1 MSEQAVGLLHGRRV
15 IKTDVWD
22 ITANN
27 VVAVLQKALPY
38 HWRNKSDIEYL
49 YAAYKGRQKIL
60 SRVKQV
66 RPEICNKIVEN
77 RFAEIVNFKVGYLV
91 GEPLQYVGR
100 GNDERILESITKLN
114 DFMTEQNKD
123 AEDAELAE
131 WFHVAGTGYRMV
143 LPVNRPTEP
152 DESPFEIYTLDPRF
166 AFVVYFS
173 GLGERP
179 VMGVKYVTLE
189 DGRTVYDCYTK
200 DCMFEVIGGSVVRA
214 EPHMLGDIPII
225 EYPMNKARI
234 GAAELVLPL
243 LDAINMVDSNRVDG
257 VEQFIQSLMRFH
269 NVDISSDDFV
279 KLREDGAIK
288 YKDIEPQMKAEV
300 DYITNELKQG
310 ETQVLVDHLYQVVL
324 TICGMPNRNG
334 GSSTSDTGSAVI
346 MRDGWSAAESQARNS
361 ERMWRKPEKAFLRVV
376 LNICNTLSDM
386 DLRVSNIEIRFTRR
400 NYENIL
406 EKSQVLLGMLGNE
419 KIAPRLAFVHSG
431 MFSDPELAYRESVE
445 YVESQEEKARALIA
459 QEVDTDETNT
469 RNDLDDRGQSGS
481 RETDRDQD
489 RTG

>member
-1 MSEQAVGLLHGRRV
+1 MIEQAVGLLHGRRV
-15 IKTDVWD
+15 IKTDVQD
-22 ITANN
+22 ITADN
-27 VVAVLQKALPY
+27 VIAILQKALPV

-49 YAAYKGRQKIL
+49 YAVYKGRQKIL
-60 SRVKQV
+60 GRVKQV

-100 GNDERILESITKLN
+100 GSEEDTLQSITRLN
-114 DFMTEQNKD
+114 DFMVEQDKD

-143 LPVNRPTEP
+143 LPVDRPTEEY
-152 DESPFEIYTLDPRF
+152 ESPFEIYTLDPRF

-179 VMGVKYVTLE
+179 VMGVKYVVLE
-189 DGRTVYDCYTK
+189 DGRVVYDCYTK
-200 DCMFEVIGGSVVRA
+200 DCMYEIVGGSIVRA
-214 EPHMLGDIPII
+214 EPHVLGGIPII

-269 NVDISSDDFV
+269 NVDLSSDDFTQ
-279 KLREDGAIK
+279 LREEGAIK
-288 YKDIEPQMKAEV
+288 YRDVDPQMKAEV

-361 ERMWRKPEKAFLRVV
+361 ERMWRKPEKAFLCVV
-376 LNICNTLSDM
+376 LNICNTLAGMNLRISD
-386 DLRVSNIEIRFTRR
+386 IEIRFTRR

-445 YVESQEEKARALIA
+445 YAKSQEEKAQA
-459 QEVDTDETNT
+459 QVLQEVGVNEVDTS
-469 RNDLDDRGQSGS
+469 DDRGNRKQSVTRQASGN
-481 RETDRDQD
+481 QD
-489 RTG
+489 